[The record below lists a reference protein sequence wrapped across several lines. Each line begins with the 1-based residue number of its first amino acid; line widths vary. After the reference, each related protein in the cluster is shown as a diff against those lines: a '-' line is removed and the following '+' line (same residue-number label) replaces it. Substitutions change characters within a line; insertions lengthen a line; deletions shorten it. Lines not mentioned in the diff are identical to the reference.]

1 MEVNELYKTLI
12 SHLLIICRRP
22 AIMKELNQNCL
33 VEKSIE
39 NNHISIHPLL
49 QLVMAT
55 NQTDKERAKFFDMAV
70 LMLSC
75 GFPDTWSEDKGHQ
88 IEAWS
93 GCEKCLPHVHH
104 LISQRGKFNINV
116 GDTQNYGE
124 LLLRCSWYLIILI
137 STEVYSNKI
146 RYLYERE
153 CYYIARSVVDAAL
166 NTFVNKNTLAY
177 ASAVDLSGLIM
188 LDLNDPAEALIRFT
202 EASSIRENAPSP
214 ADSLIASS
222 LNNKAL
228 AYTELGQL
236 GDANNA
242 HEKAIQI
249 RLTTKSDRIGNS
261 YSNMAS
267 LLLRMG
273 KADEAEEMLKKCP
286 SLKKFTDET
295 FLNTGNPRFS
305 GDMVLLSRIRYEQ
318 GRLSDAVRLSS
329 KALLFRQKLLGN
341 RLKTCDSLYD
351 VAFFTHR
358 QGKYYCAVVSIYL
371 IDSQKVFIVPV
382 SLTLVTGNL

>member
-1 MEVNELYKTLI
+1 
-12 SHLLIICRRP
+12 
-22 AIMKELNQNCL
+22 MKELNRNSL
-33 VEKSIE
+33 IEKSLDS
-39 NNHISIHPLL
+39 NDLSIHRLI
-49 QLVMAT
+49 QAVVIN
-55 NQTDKERAKFFDMAV
+55 NQNDEERAKFFNVAV
-70 LMLSC
+70 SMLSC

-93 GCEKCLPHVHH
+93 KCEMCLPHVHH
-104 LISQRGKFNINV
+104 LIFQRGKFNINV

-124 LLLRCSWYLIILI
+124 LLLRCSWYLIISI
-137 STEVYSNKI
+137 STEVCSNKI

-153 CYYIARSVVDAAL
+153 CYNIARSVVDAAL
-166 NTFVNKNTLAY
+166 HTFVNKNTLAY

-188 LDLNDPAEALIRFT
+188 LDLNDPDEALIRFT
-202 EASSIRENAPSP
+202 EALSIRENAPSP
-214 ADSLIASS
+214 ADSLVASS

-273 KADEAEEMLKKCP
+273 KADEAEETLKKCP
-286 SLKKFTDET
+286 SLKNFTDET

-329 KALLFRQKLLGN
+329 KALLFRQQLLGN

-351 VAFFTHR
+351 VAFFTHK
-358 QGKYYCAVVSIYL
+358 QGNITAPL
-371 IDSQKVFIVPV
+371 
-382 SLTLVTGNL
+382 